1 MTYNEFK
8 TRMTEDVKKYMDGN
22 HPGYEVSLEK
32 VAKVN
37 RDFVE
42 MIAISNKDTHK
53 GPEIDVK
60 ELWDDANRR
69 GMSYEEMSREVM
81 KRLDLTLKEVPE
93 VVIDDLIDF
102 KSRAILTLINT
113 EKNQNMLSY
122 VPHREYY
129 EFSIVYR
136 IIVHEDEEA
145 TTSGI
150 VTNEMLE
157 KAGYTEEEL
166 YKFAYENTRK
176 DVNIS
181 KMFGMYVLTTKR
193 GMYGAASIL
202 FPEMIKEIAD
212 HYGCDLYL
220 IPSSTC
226 EWMAVPVRTISGS
239 GGAAEVN
246 EMIREANSV
255 AVEEEEILGERC
267 YYYDYKTGEIRL
279 AQ

>member
-1 MTYNEFK
+1 MTYSEFK
-8 TRMTEDVKKYMDGN
+8 TRMTEDVKKYMSEN
-22 HPGYEVSLEK
+22 HPGYEVSLQN
-32 VAKVN
+32 VTKVN
-37 RDFVE
+37 RECVE
-42 MIAISNKDTHK
+42 MIAVSNKDTHE
-53 GPEIDVK
+53 GPAIDVK
-60 ELWDDANRR
+60 ELWDDTNRR

-93 VVIDDLIDF
+93 VVLDDLIDF
-102 KSRAILTLINT
+102 KSRVILTLINT
-113 EKNQNMLSY
+113 EKNQNMLSH
-122 VPHREYY
+122 VPHRAYY

-136 IIVHEDEEA
+136 FIAHEDEEA

-176 DVNIS
+176 DVVIS
-181 KMFGMYVLTTKR
+181 RIFGMYVLTTKR

-212 HYGCDLYL
+212 HCGCDLYL
-220 IPSSTC
+220 MPSSTC
-226 EWMAVPVRTISGS
+226 EWTAVPVRTISG
-239 GGAAEVN
+239 GAADVN
-246 EMIREANSV
+246 RMICEANSV

-267 YYYDYKTGEIRL
+267 YYY
-279 AQ
+279 

>member
-1 MTYNEFK
+1 MTYSEFK

-22 HPGYEVSLEK
+22 HPGYEVSLEN

-42 MIAISNKDTHK
+42 MIAISNKDTHE
-53 GPEIDVK
+53 GPAIDVK

-81 KRLDLTLKEVPE
+81 KILDLTLKEVPE
-93 VVIDDLIDF
+93 VVIDDLNDF

>member
-22 HPGYEVSLEK
+22 YPGYEVSLEK

-42 MIAISNKDTHK
+42 MIAISNKDTHE
-53 GPEIDVK
+53 GPAIDVK

-93 VVIDDLIDF
+93 VVIDDLNDF

>member
-1 MTYNEFK
+1 MTYSEFK

-22 HPGYEVSLEK
+22 HPGYEVSLEN

-42 MIAISNKDTHK
+42 MIAISNKDTHE
-53 GPEIDVK
+53 GPAIDVK

-93 VVIDDLIDF
+93 VVIDDLNDF

-255 AVEEEEILGERC
+255 TVEEEEILGERC
-267 YYYDYKTGEIRL
+267 YYYDYKTGEIRV

>member
-1 MTYNEFK
+1 MTYSEFK

-22 HPGYEVSLEK
+22 HPGYEVSLEN

-42 MIAISNKDTHK
+42 MIAISNKDTHE
-53 GPEIDVK
+53 GPAIDVK
-60 ELWDDANRR
+60 ELWDDAKRR

-93 VVIDDLIDF
+93 VVIDDLNDF

-166 YKFAYENTRK
+166 CKFAYENTRK

>member
-1 MTYNEFK
+1 MTYSEFK

-22 HPGYEVSLEK
+22 HPGYEVSLEN

-42 MIAISNKDTHK
+42 MIAISNKDTHE
-53 GPEIDVK
+53 GPAIDVK
-60 ELWDDANRR
+60 ELWDDAKRR

-93 VVIDDLIDF
+93 VVIDDLNDF

-113 EKNQNMLSY
+113 EKNQNILSY
-122 VPHREYY
+122 VPYRAYY

-212 HYGCDLYL
+212 HCGCDLYL

-226 EWMAVPVRTISGS
+226 EWMAVPVRTISG
-239 GGAAEVN
+239 GAAEVN
-246 EMIREANSV
+246 KMIREANSLT
-255 AVEEEEILGERC
+255 VEEEEILGERC
-267 YYYDYKTGEIRL
+267 YYYDYKTGEIRV

>member
-1 MTYNEFK
+1 MTYSEFK

-22 HPGYEVSLEK
+22 HPGYEVSLEN

-42 MIAISNKDTHK
+42 MIAISNKDTHE
-53 GPEIDVK
+53 GPAIDVK
-60 ELWDDANRR
+60 ELWDDAKRR

-93 VVIDDLIDF
+93 VVLDDLIDF
-102 KSRAILTLINT
+102 KSRVILTLINT
-113 EKNQNMLSY
+113 EKNQNILPY
-122 VPHREYY
+122 VPHRTYY
-129 EFSIVYR
+129 EFSIVCR
-136 IIVHEDEEA
+136 FIVHEDEEA

-150 VTNEMLE
+150 VTNKMLE

-176 DVNIS
+176 DVGIS

-202 FPEMIKEIAD
+202 FPEMVKEIAD
-212 HYGCDLYL
+212 HCGCDLYL

>member
-1 MTYNEFK
+1 MTYSEFK
-8 TRMTEDVKKYMDGN
+8 TRMTEDVKKYMDCN
-22 HPGYEVSLEK
+22 HPGYEVSLEN

-42 MIAISNKDTHK
+42 MIAISNKDTHE
-53 GPEIDVK
+53 GPAIDVK

-93 VVIDDLIDF
+93 VVIDDLNDF

-226 EWMAVPVRTISGS
+226 EWMAVPVRTISE
-239 GGAAEVN
+239 GAAEVN

-267 YYYDYKTGEIRL
+267 YYYDYKTGEIRV

>member
-1 MTYNEFK
+1 MTYSEFK

-22 HPGYEVSLEK
+22 HPGYEVSLEN

-42 MIAISNKDTHK
+42 MIAISNKDTHE
-53 GPEIDVK
+53 GPAIDVK
-60 ELWDDANRR
+60 ELWDDAKRR

-93 VVIDDLIDF
+93 VVIDDLNDF

-122 VPHREYY
+122 VPYRAYY
-129 EFSIVYR
+129 KFSIVYR

-212 HYGCDLYL
+212 HCGCDLYL

>member
-42 MIAISNKDTHK
+42 MIAISNKDTHE
-53 GPEIDVK
+53 GPAIDVK

-93 VVIDDLIDF
+93 VVIDDLNDF

-267 YYYDYKTGEIRL
+267 YYYDYKTGEIRV

>member
-1 MTYNEFK
+1 MTYSEFK

-22 HPGYEVSLEK
+22 HPGYEVSLEN

-42 MIAISNKDTHK
+42 MIAISNKDTHE
-53 GPEIDVK
+53 GPAIDVK
-60 ELWDDANRR
+60 ELWDDAKRR

-93 VVIDDLIDF
+93 VVIDDLNDF

-122 VPHREYY
+122 VPHRAYY

>member
-42 MIAISNKDTHK
+42 MIAISNKDTHE
-53 GPEIDVK
+53 GPAIDVK
-60 ELWDDANRR
+60 ELWDDAKRR

-93 VVIDDLIDF
+93 VVIDNLNDF

-113 EKNQNMLSY
+113 EKNQNILSY
-122 VPHREYY
+122 VPYRAYY

-212 HYGCDLYL
+212 HCGCDLYL

-226 EWMAVPVRTISGS
+226 EWMAVPVRTISG
-239 GGAAEVN
+239 GAAEVN
-246 EMIREANSV
+246 KMIREANSV
-255 AVEEEEILGERC
+255 TVEEEEILGERC
-267 YYYDYKTGEIRL
+267 YYYDYKTGEIRV

>member
-1 MTYNEFK
+1 MTYSEFK

-22 HPGYEVSLEK
+22 HPGYEVSLEN

-42 MIAISNKDTHK
+42 MIAISNKDTHE
-53 GPEIDVK
+53 GPAIDVK

-69 GMSYEEMSREVM
+69 EMSYEEMSREVM

-93 VVIDDLIDF
+93 VVIDDLNDF

-226 EWMAVPVRTISGS
+226 EWMAVPVRTISG
-239 GGAAEVN
+239 GADEVN
-246 EMIREANSV
+246 KMIREANSLT
-255 AVEEEEILGERC
+255 VEEEEILGERC

>member
-1 MTYNEFK
+1 MTYSEFK

-22 HPGYEVSLEK
+22 HPGYEVSLEN

-42 MIAISNKDTHK
+42 MIAISNKDTHE
-53 GPEIDVK
+53 GQAIDVK

-93 VVIDDLIDF
+93 VVLDDLIDF
-102 KSRAILTLINT
+102 KSRVILTLVNT
-113 EKNQNMLSY
+113 EKNQNILSY
-122 VPHREYY
+122 VPHRTYY

>member
-1 MTYNEFK
+1 MTYSEFK

-22 HPGYEVSLEK
+22 HPWYEVSLEN

-42 MIAISNKDTHK
+42 MIAISNKDTHE
-53 GPEIDVK
+53 GPAIDVK
-60 ELWDDANRR
+60 ELWDDAKRR

-93 VVIDDLIDF
+93 VVLDDLIDF
-102 KSRAILTLINT
+102 KSRVILTLINT
-113 EKNQNMLSY
+113 EKNQNILPY
-122 VPHREYY
+122 VPHRTYY
-129 EFSIVYR
+129 EFSIVCR

-157 KAGYTEEEL
+157 KAGYTEEKL

>member
-42 MIAISNKDTHK
+42 MIAISNKDTHE
-53 GPEIDVK
+53 GPAIDVK
-60 ELWDDANRR
+60 ELWDDAKRR

-93 VVIDDLIDF
+93 VVIDNLNDF

-113 EKNQNMLSY
+113 EKNQNILSY
-122 VPHREYY
+122 VPYRAYY

-212 HYGCDLYL
+212 HCGCDLYL

-226 EWMAVPVRTISGS
+226 EWMAVPVRTISG
-239 GGAAEVN
+239 GAAEVN
-246 EMIREANSV
+246 KMIREANSV
-255 AVEEEEILGERC
+255 AVEEEEILGERS
-267 YYYDYKTGEIRL
+267 YYYDYKTGEIRV

>member
-1 MTYNEFK
+1 MTYSEFK

-22 HPGYEVSLEK
+22 HPGYEVSLEN

-42 MIAISNKDTHK
+42 MIAISNKDTHE
-53 GPEIDVK
+53 GPAIDVK

-93 VVIDDLIDF
+93 VAIDDLNDF

-226 EWMAVPVRTISGS
+226 EWMAVPVRTISG
-239 GGAAEVN
+239 GAAEVN
-246 EMIREANSV
+246 KMIREANSLT
-255 AVEEEEILGERC
+255 VEEEEILGERC
-267 YYYDYKTGEIRL
+267 YYYDYKTGEIRV

>member
-1 MTYNEFK
+1 MTYSEFK

-22 HPGYEVSLEK
+22 HPGYEVSLEN

-42 MIAISNKDTHK
+42 MIAISNKDTHE
-53 GPEIDVK
+53 GPSIDVK

-93 VVIDDLIDF
+93 VVIDDLNDF

>member
-1 MTYNEFK
+1 MTYSEFK

-22 HPGYEVSLEK
+22 HPGYEVSLEN

-42 MIAISNKDTHK
+42 MIAISNKDTHE
-53 GPEIDVK
+53 GPAIDVK

-81 KRLDLTLKEVPE
+81 KRLDLPLKEVPE
-93 VVIDDLIDF
+93 VVIDDLNDF

>member
-1 MTYNEFK
+1 MTYSEFK

-42 MIAISNKDTHK
+42 MIAISNKDTHE
-53 GPEIDVK
+53 GPAIDVK
-60 ELWDDANRR
+60 ELWDDAKRR

-93 VVIDDLIDF
+93 VVIDDLNDF

-122 VPHREYY
+122 VPHRAYY
-129 EFSIVYR
+129 EFSIVHR

-212 HYGCDLYL
+212 HCGCDLYL

-226 EWMAVPVRTISGS
+226 EWMAVPVRTISG
-239 GGAAEVN
+239 GAAEVN
-246 EMIREANSV
+246 KMIREANSLT
-255 AVEEEEILGERC
+255 VEEEEILGERC
-267 YYYDYKTGEIRL
+267 YYYDYKTGEIRV

>member
-1 MTYNEFK
+1 MTYSEFK

-22 HPGYEVSLEK
+22 HPGYEVSLEN

-42 MIAISNKDTHK
+42 MIAISNKDTHE
-53 GPEIDVK
+53 GPAIDVK
-60 ELWDDANRR
+60 ELWDDAKRR

-93 VVIDDLIDF
+93 VVIDDLNDF

-267 YYYDYKTGEIRL
+267 YYYDYKTGEIRV

>member
-42 MIAISNKDTHK
+42 MIAISNKDTHE
-53 GPEIDVK
+53 GPAIDVK
-60 ELWDDANRR
+60 ELWDDAKRR

-93 VVIDDLIDF
+93 VVIDDLNDF

-122 VPHREYY
+122 VPYRAYY

-212 HYGCDLYL
+212 HCGCDLYL

-226 EWMAVPVRTISGS
+226 EWMAVPVRTISG
-239 GGAAEVN
+239 GAAEVN
-246 EMIREANSV
+246 KMIREANSV

-267 YYYDYKTGEIRL
+267 YYYDYKTGEIRV

>member
-42 MIAISNKDTHK
+42 MIAISNKDTHE
-53 GPEIDVK
+53 GPAIDVK
-60 ELWDDANRR
+60 ELWDDAKRR

-93 VVIDDLIDF
+93 VVIDDLNDF

-122 VPHREYY
+122 VPHRVYY

-166 YKFAYENTRK
+166 YKFTYENTRK

-212 HYGCDLYL
+212 HCGCDLYL

-226 EWMAVPVRTISGS
+226 EWMAVPVRTISG
-239 GGAAEVN
+239 GATEVN
-246 EMIREANSV
+246 KMIREANSV
-255 AVEEEEILGERC
+255 TVEEEEILGERC
-267 YYYDYKTGEIRL
+267 YYYDYKTGEIRV

>member
-1 MTYNEFK
+1 MTYSEFK

-22 HPGYEVSLEK
+22 HPGYEVSLEN

-42 MIAISNKDTHK
+42 MIAISNKDTHE
-53 GPEIDVK
+53 GPAIDVK
-60 ELWDDANRR
+60 ELWDDAKRR

-93 VVIDDLIDF
+93 VVIDDLNDF

-122 VPHREYY
+122 VPHRVYY

-212 HYGCDLYL
+212 HCGCDLYL

>member
-1 MTYNEFK
+1 MTYSEFK

-22 HPGYEVSLEK
+22 HPGYEVSLEN

-37 RDFVE
+37 RVVE
-42 MIAISNKDTHK
+42 MIAISNKDTHE
-53 GPEIDVK
+53 GPAIDVK

-93 VVIDDLIDF
+93 VVIDDLNDF

>member
-1 MTYNEFK
+1 MTYSEFK
-8 TRMTEDVKKYMDGN
+8 TRMTEDVKKYMDCN
-22 HPGYEVSLEK
+22 HPGYEVSLEN

-42 MIAISNKDTHK
+42 MIAISNKDTHE
-53 GPEIDVK
+53 GPAIDVK

-93 VVIDDLIDF
+93 VVIDDLNDF

>member
-1 MTYNEFK
+1 MTYSEFK

-22 HPGYEVSLEK
+22 HPGYEVSLEN

-42 MIAISNKDTHK
+42 MIAISNKDTHE
-53 GPEIDVK
+53 GPAIDVK

-93 VVIDDLIDF
+93 VVIDDLNDF

-145 TTSGI
+145 TTSRI

>member
-1 MTYNEFK
+1 MTYSEFK

-22 HPGYEVSLEK
+22 HPGYEVSLEN

-42 MIAISNKDTHK
+42 MIAISNKDTHE
-53 GPEIDVK
+53 GPAIDVK
-60 ELWDDANRR
+60 ELWDDAKRR

-93 VVIDDLIDF
+93 VVLDDLIDF
-102 KSRAILTLINT
+102 KSRVILTLINT
-113 EKNQNMLSY
+113 EKNQNILPY
-122 VPHREYY
+122 VPHRTYY
-129 EFSIVYR
+129 EFSIVCR
-136 IIVHEDEEA
+136 FIAHEDEEA

-150 VTNEMLE
+150 VTNKMLE

>member
-1 MTYNEFK
+1 MTYSEFK

-22 HPGYEVSLEK
+22 HPGYEVSLEN

-42 MIAISNKDTHK
+42 MIAISNKDTHE
-53 GPEIDVK
+53 GPAIDVK
-60 ELWDDANRR
+60 ELWDDAKRR

-93 VVIDDLIDF
+93 VVIDDLNDF

-122 VPHREYY
+122 VPHRVYY

-212 HYGCDLYL
+212 HCGCDLYL

-226 EWMAVPVRTISGS
+226 EWMAVPVRTISG
-239 GGAAEVN
+239 GAAEVN
-246 EMIREANSV
+246 KMIREANSV
-255 AVEEEEILGERC
+255 AVEEEEILGERS
-267 YYYDYKTGEIRL
+267 YYYDYKTGEIRV

>member
-1 MTYNEFK
+1 MTYSEFK

-22 HPGYEVSLEK
+22 HPGYEVSLEN

-42 MIAISNKDTHK
+42 MIAISNKDTHE
-53 GPEIDVK
+53 GPAIDVK
-60 ELWDDANRR
+60 ELWDDAKRR

-93 VVIDDLIDF
+93 VVIDDLNDF

-122 VPHREYY
+122 VPYRAYY

-212 HYGCDLYL
+212 HCGCDLYL

>member
-1 MTYNEFK
+1 MTYSEFK

-22 HPGYEVSLEK
+22 HPGYEVSLEN
-32 VAKVN
+32 VARVN

-42 MIAISNKDTHK
+42 IIAISNKDTHE
-53 GPEIDVK
+53 GPAIDVK
-60 ELWDDANRR
+60 ELWDDAKRR

-93 VVIDDLIDF
+93 VVIDDLNDF

>member
-1 MTYNEFK
+1 MTYSEFK

-22 HPGYEVSLEK
+22 HPGYEVSLEN

-42 MIAISNKDTHK
+42 MIAISNKDTHE
-53 GPEIDVK
+53 GPAIDVK
-60 ELWDDANRR
+60 ELWDDAKRR
-69 GMSYEEMSREVM
+69 GMSYEEMRREVM

-93 VVIDDLIDF
+93 VVLDDLIDF